1 VAAATEIDRE
11 IVAETVAE
19 TGVGIE
25 DASGRVVRRAGAGAG
40 AGAGAAAAALHRQA
54 IPRALYLFPSA
65 PADLAHHLLQHHCLL
80 QLLTYPQ
87 RTKHYMPPTWP
98 LPQSE
103 PWTTRF

>member
-1 VAAATEIDRE
+1 MAAATEIDRE

-40 AGAGAAAAALHRQA
+40 AGAGAAAAAAAAAGAAPAARHRQA

-80 QLLTYPQ
+80 QLLT
-87 RTKHYMPPTWP
+87 KH
-98 LPQSE
+98 
-103 PWTTRF
+103 